1 MLLYTIL
8 FIKVIYYN
16 SLKNY
21 HRKVYKLGYT
31 LYIITLTNGEEKN
44 KMENKNQTIK
54 VNLSKAELNLIYD
67 ALQVLTHEDLMR
79 WANTDLSEKTKYGR
93 SVYEINKDIYVKGR
107 DLRDKVKVLLNKG
120 GVI

>member
-1 MLLYTIL
+1 
-8 FIKVIYYN
+8 
-16 SLKNY
+16 
-21 HRKVYKLGYT
+21 
-31 LYIITLTNGEEKN
+31 
-44 KMENKNQTIK
+44 MENKNQTIK

-93 SVYEINKDIYVKGR
+93 SVYEINKDIYAKGR